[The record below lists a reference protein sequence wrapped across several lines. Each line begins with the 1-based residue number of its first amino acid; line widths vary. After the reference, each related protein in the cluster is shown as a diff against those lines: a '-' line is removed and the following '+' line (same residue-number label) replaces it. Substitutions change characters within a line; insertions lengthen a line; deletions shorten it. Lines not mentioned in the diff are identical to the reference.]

1 MVLIVSALAI
11 ERVAGVTLLPS
22 GLTAGL
28 RPPPKKFPVLPASPP
43 VSIAA
48 KRIDLNAQIHPV
60 GLAADGSIGV
70 PGEDQAHEAAWYE
83 QSPTPGQYGPSVIV
97 GHVDNRSGPAVF
109 HGLKELR
116 AGDEVDVSRAD
127 GSTAVFAVDAVKRYD
142 KERIPPDEV
151 YGDFSRP
158 NLRLI
163 TCGGRWVGGQTG
175 YSDNVVVFATL
186 VRSRVS
192 AAAQT
197 GSGSRGSSQYDQ
209 RGSAGRWPSTRQAAP
224 LGAAGGTASRQP
236 SSAVVLSPLLWLQR
250 AQAATT
256 FSQLCRPPR
265 LRGMTWSM
273 VSAGPWQ

>member
-1 MVLIVSALAI
+1 MGPQRARGGRHRARPIRSALRGSLTRGGRILRQASAASVVQPAPPPPRPIGGGGRSRRLIHRPRPGAAVVAIITVMVLIVSALAI

-186 VRSRVS
+186 VRSR
-192 AAAQT
+192 
-197 GSGSRGSSQYDQ
+197 
-209 RGSAGRWPSTRQAAP
+209 
-224 LGAAGGTASRQP
+224 
-236 SSAVVLSPLLWLQR
+236 
-250 AQAATT
+250 
-256 FSQLCRPPR
+256 
-265 LRGMTWSM
+265 
-273 VSAGPWQ
+273 